1 MEITLASVNQ
11 QEAYHG
17 TSSKYAFIPTTR
29 VIDVMKHMEW
39 FPVKATEKKAK
50 KEDKVGFQSH
60 MIRFRNI
67 ADLERPTEV
76 NKLIPE
82 IVLKNAHDGGGS
94 FQMLAGLFRFICGN
108 GMVVADATFQS
119 HKIRHIG
126 YQDQNVIDAVFDVVR
141 TTPLI
146 MNRVDDFK
154 QVTLSVPE
162 QLALGE
168 TALIAKYGQDTEEDI
183 AEGNTLRTRYN
194 LQRLVR
200 PIRQA
205 DYMNP
210 EVNSLWNVTNILQ
223 EKLVEHGGRFA
234 VKAEGSY
241 GRIVKARGVKS
252 VTENIRIN
260 QAIWALAEKMRE
272 LKG

>member
-1 MEITLASVNQ
+1 
-11 QEAYHG
+11 
-17 TSSKYAFIPTTR
+17 
-29 VIDVMKHMEW
+29 
-39 FPVKATEKKAK
+39 
-50 KEDKVGFQSH
+50 
-60 MIRFRNI
+60 
-67 ADLERPTEV
+67 
-76 NKLIPE
+76 
-82 IVLKNAHDGGGS
+82 
-94 FQMLAGLFRFICGN
+94 
-108 GMVVADATFQS
+108 
-119 HKIRHIG
+119 
-126 YQDQNVIDAVFDVVR
+126 
-141 TTPLI
+141 
-146 MNRVDDFK
+146 
-154 QVTLSVPE
+154 
-162 QLALGE
+162 
-168 TALIAKYGQDTEEDI
+168 LIAKYGQDTEEDI

-200 PIRQA
+200 PIRNA

-234 VKAEGSY
+234 VKTEGSY